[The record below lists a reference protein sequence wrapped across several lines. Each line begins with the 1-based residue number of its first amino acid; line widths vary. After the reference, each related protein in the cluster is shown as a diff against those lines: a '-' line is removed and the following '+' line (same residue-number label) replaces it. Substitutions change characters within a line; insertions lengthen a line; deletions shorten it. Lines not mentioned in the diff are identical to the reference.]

1 MDKITNEIDLALA
14 ELLQERMKAVDSL
27 TNCEGR
33 SKDRI
38 RAYIDGVESDMLKLK
53 SAKNIIAYA
62 HGITEL
68 NKMLDK
74 RSEVLE
80 DSKI

>member
-14 ELLQERMKAVDSL
+14 ELWQERMKAVDSL

-38 RAYIDGVESDMLKLK
+38 QAYIDGVESDMLKLK

-62 HGITEL
+62 RGITEF

-74 RSEVLE
+74 RNEVLE
-80 DSKI
+80 DSN